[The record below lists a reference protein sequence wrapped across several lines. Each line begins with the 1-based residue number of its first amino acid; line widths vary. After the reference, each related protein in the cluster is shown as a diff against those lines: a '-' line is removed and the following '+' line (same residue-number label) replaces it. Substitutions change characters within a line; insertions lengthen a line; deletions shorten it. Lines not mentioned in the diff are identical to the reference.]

1 LDNLLKENEK
11 LVIQVEEQLKINE
24 DDKKNHESLIEFFR
38 IFFCKTRGTCI
49 GRKGKDCKE

>member
-1 LDNLLKENEK
+1 LKENEK